1 MIFKSLVMKKCY
13 FGILLV
19 TKEGEDGTWWS
30 QSLKCVLM
38 LQMQLLA
45 KINIIFNLVV
55 GGNKCHC
62 LCHIVDI
69 TTNMIG

>member
-1 MIFKSLVMKKCY
+1 MIFKSLVMKECY

-30 QSLKCVLM
+30 QSFKCVIM

-45 KINIIFNLVV
+45 KVNIIFNLVV
-55 GGNKCHC
+55 GGNKCHG

-69 TTNMIG
+69 TNHMIG